1 MERIFKCS
9 VEFHTIN
16 NNARYKIKTNIQLFK
31 CYKDE
36 DNIKILLPTK
46 QDFINFDFDTN
57 DDDIY
62 INMEIDDIKYKIDD
76 KINLRLNHLPD
87 KYKKRI
93 SHKIKWD
100 LKKDKRRILVK
111 SFIINKNKYPEIYSE
126 LEKYA
131 VMN

>member
-57 DDDIY
+57 DEDIY